1 MVELAVQVSDTA
13 IAIPKMNFTHL
24 DRYSDG
30 ANNEYGVGGGLIQ
43 MLDIKEHGSGAG
55 MGLSRRR

>member
-1 MVELAVQVSDTA
+1 VSDTA